1 MTYPGSPLSAKTILI
16 ADDEPH
22 LTHIVAYNLRK
33 AGLTVIVAGNGAEC
47 VKLATA
53 APPDLIVSDYQ
64 MPVLDGLAACKQLKL
79 DARTAAVPVI
89 MLTARGHRISP
100 EEIAQTNIKGL
111 LPKPFSA
118 RDLLAKMDE
127 LIAAPVKAAA

>member
-1 MTYPGSPLSAKTILI
+1 MTAKTIII

-33 AGLTVIVAGNGAEC
+33 AGLTVHVANNGAEC

-64 MPVLDGLAACKQLKL
+64 MPILDGLQACMKL
-79 DARTAAVPVI
+79 RADPRTAAVPVI

-100 EEIAQTNIKGL
+100 EDLAKTNIQGL

-118 RDLLAKMDE
+118 RDLLAKIEE
-127 LIAAPVKAAA
+127 LFAATAARIAA

>member
-1 MTYPGSPLSAKTILI
+1 MTGKTVVI

-22 LTHIVAYNLRK
+22 LTHIVAFNLRK
-33 AGLTVIVAGNGAEC
+33 AGLTVHVANNGAEC

-64 MPVLDGLAACKQLKL
+64 MPVMDGLAACVRLKA
-79 DARTAAVPVI
+79 DPRTANVPVI
-89 MLTARGHRISP
+89 MLTARGHRLTA
-100 EEIAQTNIKGL
+100 EELSQTNIQAL

-118 RDLLAKMDE
+118 RDLLAKIGNVLDGQT
-127 LIAAPVKAAA
+127 KAAA